1 MQRPSRG
8 RPDMEAE
15 AIGAL
20 LARTNAALNLSSGI
34 LLVSGWVF
42 IRRKQV
48 SRHRLSMLGAVATS
62 ALFLIFYVTRFAIT
76 GTHSFAGVGAAKAI
90 YLGILF
96 SHMILAVLIVP
107 GVLRLLYLASKER
120 FQDHRRLARWVFP
133 AWFYV
138 SVTGIVVYVLLYQV
152 YGYV

>member
-1 MQRPSRG
+1 
-8 RPDMEAE
+8 MEAE

-34 LLVSGWVF
+34 LLVTGWVF

-48 SRHRLSMLGAVATS
+48 SRHRLSMLGAVTTS
-62 ALFLIFYVTRFAIT
+62 ALFLILYVTRFAIT
-76 GTHSFAGVGAAKAI
+76 GVHSFAGQGAVKTI
-90 YLGILF
+90 YLAMLF

-107 GVLRLLYLASKER
+107 GVLRLLYLAWKER
-120 FQDHRRLARWVFP
+120 FPDHRRLARWVFP

-138 SVTGIVVYVLLYQV
+138 SVTGIVVYVLLYHV